1 MESNR
6 NGFHLANLIIIVLL
20 IIIIIW
26 CFWWRMG

>member
-20 IIIIIW
+20 IIIIVW

>member
-1 MESNR
+1 MEPNR

-20 IIIIIW
+20 IIIIVW